1 MFTATRG
8 GANELE
14 AIQERYMNCLKT
26 YVEYTAPNQ
35 PSRFHEL
42 LLCLPEVRYNMNYN
56 IHSSSGQC
64 SACIGFKL
72 HMVSELLL

>member
-56 IHSSSGQC
+56 TVHTAVQ
-64 SACIGFKL
+64 
-72 HMVSELLL
+72 VSVQRVLG

>member
-1 MFTATRG
+1 MNVSATRG

-42 LLCLPEVRYNMNYN
+42 LLCLPEVQSLNYN
-56 IHSSSGQC
+56 YTEVQQVLGLIY
-64 SACIGFKL
+64 
-72 HMVSELLL
+72 MVSKLLL

>member
-1 MFTATRG
+1 MNIVTATRG

-42 LLCLPEVRYNMNYN
+42 LLCLPEVRKLYL
-56 IHSSSGQC
+56 HST
-64 SACIGFKL
+64 
-72 HMVSELLL
+72 VV